1 MDGWGECLSCK
12 NQKSSSAIADAALA
26 LDTNLVARV
35 LAGEAPVQSHPAEKA
50 VLGAIQGLKAQL
62 IKENSLSSQVQP
74 W

>member
-1 MDGWGECLSCK
+1 
-12 NQKSSSAIADAALA
+12 
-26 LDTNLVARV
+26 VARV